1 MAEPSMTWNAR
12 MCGALLLILTSAAMA
27 DETRGTAEEA
37 QAMVA
42 RAIAAYDAQGD
53 AAFAAMSPP
62 STEFRDRD
70 LYVFVIGP
78 DNLEVASGADASR
91 IGLDL
96 AQTVDAAG
104 KAIGKEMI
112 EKVDEQGAWFDYV
125 WRDPLT
131 QKDVQKT
138 SWIIRHN
145 GYIFGCGIYKP

>member
-1 MAEPSMTWNAR
+1 MTLIAR
-12 MCGALLLILTSAAMA
+12 MCGTLILILASAAMA

-37 QAMVA
+37 QAMVV
-42 RAIAAYDAQGD
+42 RATAAYDAQGK
-53 AAFAAMSPP
+53 AAFAAMNPP

-78 DNLEVASGADASR
+78 DNLTVANGQDANR
-91 IGLDL
+91 VGLDL
-96 AQTVDAAG
+96 AQVVDSAG

-112 EKVDEQGAWFDYV
+112 AKADEQGVWVDYV

-131 QKDVQKT
+131 EKDVQKT
-138 SWIIRHN
+138 SWIVRHD